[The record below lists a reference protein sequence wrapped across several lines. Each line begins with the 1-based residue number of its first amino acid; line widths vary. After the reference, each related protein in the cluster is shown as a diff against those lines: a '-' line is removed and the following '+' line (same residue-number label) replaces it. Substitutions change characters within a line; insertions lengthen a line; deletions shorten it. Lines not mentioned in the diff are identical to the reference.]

1 MKLLLATCR
10 GRATAAAAAIRE
22 LIGADRN
29 KESRGEEVLSL
40 SKHIDQ
46 LSVLEMRRR
55 PGGGGGGGGY
65 ETPRQVFAGLR
76 KQARIVFFLFDFYY
90 LPFFCE
96 SPSFTVFPTPECE
109 TFIIIIR
116 LSFDL

>member
-29 KESRGEEVLSL
+29 KESTREEEEEVLSL

-46 LSVLEMRRR
+46 LSVLPKNEEKKYKGLVGD
-55 PGGGGGGGGY
+55 GGGNMKHPASFCGTSEASPDRFHSY
-65 ETPRQVFAGLR
+65 L
-76 KQARIVFFLFDFYY
+76 IFFFN
-90 LPFFCE
+90 
-96 SPSFTVFPTPECE
+96 
-109 TFIIIIR
+109 FIIYPFI
-116 LSFDL
+116 FC

>member
-29 KESRGEEVLSL
+29 KESTREEEEEEVLSL

-46 LSVLEMRRR
+46 LSVLPKNEEKKYKGLVGD
-55 PGGGGGGGGY
+55 GGGEY
-65 ETPRQVFAGLR
+65 ETPRQFLR
-76 KQARIVFFLFDFYY
+76 DFGSKPGSFSFLFDF
-90 LPFFCE
+90 FF
-96 SPSFTVFPTPECE
+96 
-109 TFIIIIR
+109 
-116 LSFDL
+116 

>member
-29 KESRGEEVLSL
+29 KESTREEEEEEEVLSL

-46 LSVLEMRRR
+46 LSVL
-55 PGGGGGGGGY
+55 P
-65 ETPRQVFAGLR
+65 
-76 KQARIVFFLFDFYY
+76 KK
-90 LPFFCE
+90 
-96 SPSFTVFPTPECE
+96 
-109 TFIIIIR
+109 
-116 LSFDL
+116 